1 MSALRLGIEIILEP
15 GLGFRVAAIPNPSLL
30 QETRVA
36 NVTCDSGVS
45 QRGQRAAKHIISH
58 YCL

>member
-1 MSALRLGIEIILEP
+1 MSALTLGIEIILEP
-15 GLGFRVAAIPNPSLL
+15 GLGFKVAAIPNPSLL

-45 QRGQRAAKHIISH
+45 LTGQRAAKHTAFH
-58 YCL
+58 AV